1 MKRRR
6 ATISGNQKPFAD
18 ILQKAV
24 SLRVCLWI
32 FALFVAA
39 FLISCGEIE
48 KTKTDSLYAEATPPR
63 KQEFRWSNGKMPKS
77 FDPALASAP
86 PETDIARAV
95 FDGLTEL
102 DAKTLKETP
111 ALAEKWESS
120 ADFKTWIF
128 YLRNGVQW
136 SNGDPLTAHDF
147 IRSWKRLADMGD
159 KAAFGYLLD
168 NIVGIRSK
176 KTEMSIVPELLSGQS
191 ANRQMPLLPE
201 QTRPRTPAD
210 KQKTESNDR
219 GPLRRA
225 ETEDA
230 TKKKIAQAETKFGV
244 EAISDSE
251 LKVSLINPDRDFP
264 ELVANPVFRPV
275 FGDGHEFSSGLN
287 PDFVTSGAFRVT
299 STGSDGIVL
308 DRSDHYWNRQ
318 AVNLERVRLVPQ
330 ESAEAALDAYKSGQV
345 DAVTNAEFAPLAL
358 KLLSP
363 YEDFRQT
370 THNALNFY
378 EFNLK
383 KAPFD
388 DHRVREALAI
398 AIERERLT
406 EGDMKGSTTPAT
418 SFLPFD
424 NQPNEEIE
432 QDTDRAQ
439 DLLDRAGFPDGENFP
454 TVRLLVNRNDTQ
466 QRIARSVAK
475 MWKENLNI
483 DTEIIVKD
491 PADLESARAA
501 GDYDLVRRGLVF
513 PTTDATAS
521 FLALFQPEKDTQ
533 TAVEKRD
540 ADKQSANSVNNN
552 KSIAELHV
560 ENNLHESVSS
570 NHPEALPTLTE
581 EQAIFELRAIPLY
594 FPTSYS
600 LVKPYVRGFDINGL
614 DAPSLKDVVIDSN
627 WQPKAVNGES

>member
-1 MKRRR
+1 MGSRR
-6 ATISGNQKPFAD
+6 ATISRNEMRFAR
-18 ILQKAV
+18 V
-24 SLRVCLWI
+24 LRNVVLRPQVWI
-32 FALFVAA
+32 FVLVFGLLTSACSEL
-39 FLISCGEIE
+39 E
-48 KTKTDSLYAEATPPR
+48 KPKTDSLYAEATPPR

-86 PETDIARAV
+86 PETDITRAV
-95 FDGLTEL
+95 FDGLTDL
-102 DAKTLKETP
+102 DAKTLKEVP

-120 ADFKTWIF
+120 SDFKTWTF
-128 YLRNGVQW
+128 YLRTGAQW

-147 IRSWKRLADMGD
+147 VRSWKRLAGMGD
-159 KAAFGYLLD
+159 KAPFGYLLD

-176 KTEMSIVPELLSGQS
+176 KVETPTLPELLSGQPS
-191 ANRQMPLLPE
+191 NRQMPLLPE
-201 QTRPRTPAD
+201 QIRPKTQTE
-210 KQKTESNDR
+210 KQRTESNDE
-219 GPLRRA
+219 GPVKRA
-225 ETEDA
+225 ETEDSA
-230 TKKKIAQAETKFGV
+230 KRKAAQAEAKIGL
-244 EAISDSE
+244 EAVSDTE
-251 LKVSLINPDRDFP
+251 LKVSLINPDKDFP
-264 ELVANPVFRPV
+264 KLVANPVFRPV
-275 FGDGHEFSSGLN
+275 FGDGKEFAGGLS
-287 PDFVTSGAFRVT
+287 PDFVSSGAFHIT
-299 STGSDGIVL
+299 SVGSDGIVL
-308 DRSDHYWNRQ
+308 DRSDHYWNRP
-318 AVNLERVRLVPQ
+318 AVSLERVRLIPQ
-330 ESAEAALDAYKSGQV
+330 ESAEAALEAYKSGQV
-345 DAVTNAEFAPLAL
+345 DAVTNADFAPLAL

-383 KAPFD
+383 RAPFN

-424 NQPNEEIE
+424 DQPHEQLE

-483 DTEIIVKD
+483 NTEIVVKD
-491 PADLESARAA
+491 PADLEAARAA

-521 FLALFQPEKDTQ
+521 FLAIFQPEKETQ
-533 TAVEKRD
+533 GATDKKD
-540 ADKQSANSVNNN
+540 ADKQIANLLNNTN
-552 KSIAELHV
+552 QELQA
-560 ENNLHESVSS
+560 ENNSHTSLSTLHES
-570 NHPEALPTLTE
+570 PDIRPTITE
-581 EQAIFELRAIPLY
+581 EQAIFELKAIPLY

-600 LVKPYVRGFDINGL
+600 LVKPYVRGFEINGL
-614 DAPSLKDVVIDSN
+614 DAPSLKDVIIDSS